1 MPNTSRNNDVLLAEK
16 LYINDNMTCTE
27 IADTIGKSR
36 ATVEKWARKYGWK
49 EKRADLIGSRRALP
63 QRIYELWN
71 KVATQ
76 IEKDIDEGREVSASR
91 YRLASQLF
99 DQIPKAGQVEKA
111 ASGKPEEKK
120 HDPRQ
125 VAAAVRE
132 YLELD
137 ETDGS
142 NPENGTED
150 KKQSAV

>member
-1 MPNTSRNNDVLLAEK
+1 MNKADNNTVLLAEK

-71 KVATQ
+71 KITTQ
-76 IEKDIDEGREVSASR
+76 IEKDIDEGKEVSPAR

-99 DQIPKAGQVEKA
+99 EQIPKAEQVEKA

-137 ETDGS
+137 ETGA
-142 NPENGTED
+142 END
-150 KKQSAV
+150 NL